1 MKKFFVTF
9 MICICTID
17 ITACAT
23 QKDVFYKDREKVKY
37 CEKIAPQLNESF
49 RNALEESDEFDMKIK
64 DTFVSVY
71 VFRGECVAIFAVLT
85 EDDIYLQIPIEDSER
100 IYRIVEGEDEETI
113 GEYYYH
119 AGLLRKK

>member
-1 MKKFFVTF
+1 MKKFFVNF
-9 MICICTID
+9 LICICTIA

-23 QKDVFYKDREKVKY
+23 QDEMFYKDREKVKY
-37 CEKIAPQLNESF
+37 CEIAPQLNETF

-71 VFRGECVAIFAVLT
+71 VFRGEFVAIFAVLT
-85 EDDIYLQIPIEDSER
+85 EDDVYLQIPIEDSER
-100 IYRIVEGEDEETI
+100 IYMIVENPKNETVV
-113 GEYYYH
+113 GEYFFH

>member
-9 MICICTID
+9 MICICTIA

-23 QKDVFYKDREKVKY
+23 QENMFYNDREKVKY
-37 CEKIAPQLNESF
+37 CEIAPQLNESF

-85 EDDIYLQIPIEDSER
+85 EQEIYLQVPIENPER